1 MIPEPAMMT
10 STREDRALTHHRSW
24 RARQWRRGLNA
35 ARRLRRGLPLHA
47 ECVSPE
53 VPNDLFVAHL
63 SSYEFASGFV
73 RGRHTLDLGCGT
85 GYGSARLVSAGAA
98 SVIGLDRDR
107 RSISYALSRYG
118 AAVRFLE
125 GDAQS
130 LPAGLG
136 PFGAIVS
143 SNVFEHL
150 PSPSK
155 ALDEVRSRLAPGGA
169 FVLVVPPIVDQA
181 SLDAN
186 RAIPF
191 HVSNLF
197 VQEWADLLRERF
209 QEVRAFRQLPPNG
222 TDPDF
227 TDPFPSRLKAEDF
240 QFVEVPVAAL
250 GSELTLGAVFV
261 CLT

>member
-1 MIPEPAMMT
+1 VAKPAP
-10 STREDRALTHHRSW
+10 TREDRALTRRRGW
-24 RARQWRRGLNA
+24 LPRQWRRGLNA
-35 ARRLRRGLPLHA
+35 ARRLSRGLPLHA

-63 SSYEFASGFV
+63 SIYEFASGFV
-73 RGRHTLDLGCGT
+73 RGRDTLDLGCGT

-98 SVIGLDRDR
+98 SVTGLDRDP
-107 RSISYALSRYG
+107 RSIAYARSRYG

-130 LPAGLG
+130 LPEGLG

-150 PSPSK
+150 PSPS
-155 ALDEVRSRLAPGGA
+155 AAFDEVRSHLAPGGV
-169 FVLVVPPIVDQA
+169 FVLVVPPIVDPA
-181 SLDAN
+181 SLAAN

-197 VQEWADLLRERF
+197 VQEWADLLKGRF
-209 QEVRAFRQLPPNG
+209 QEVRAFRHLPPDG
-222 TDPDF
+222 TKPDF
-227 TDPFPSRLKAEDF
+227 TDPFPSRLKAEEF
-240 QFVEVPVAAL
+240 RFVEVPVAAL

-261 CLT
+261 ALT